1 MNLLFT
7 RSTRTKNEI
16 MSLAS
21 PAQFFIAQKNGR
33 PMVGE
38 AQDSLIGMA
47 RLTADKVQISKF
59 HAMKMFEQMPVYHDF
74 SQYPRDKIF
83 TGRDLVSI
91 LLIETGNMINFKGQ
105 ASIFRREQAPF
116 RLYSKSETNVEIDR
130 GKLVS
135 GILDNSSIGEG
146 GQGGIFHIIHNQY
159 GPDAALD
166 ACWNVQQL
174 ALAYLYQAGLTVS
187 VGDFI
192 IRDESLR
199 EVREIETRLIADSM
213 QITKRLNAGKIIPP
227 LGKTIDEHYE
237 EMQMNALNS
246 GDEFWKPIITGVD
259 HQNNNLY
266 QLIFHGSKGKA
277 VNFMS
282 MASAIGQVDMNSARM
297 PEKFGGRTLP
307 YFTRY
312 DSHPRARGYV
322 TNSYIT
328 GMTCEELFLNSQQAR
343 YGLIQKALSTSITG
357 MQNRMSIKNLESMI
371 IDNQRKVVK
380 GKNIIQLLYGSDGID
395 ARFLERVKFLTCS
408 ADLSDKDFEAKY
420 KAESKAFGAKF
431 NNKDVQKLLDAEFA
445 SLSEDR
451 VWYRQRYM
459 IWEANSG
466 HMFSDRIAVPVNVP
480 RIIEDIVYNLR
491 LKAPTPAGGLDP
503 VRTVETVQEL
513 CKNLIY
519 LYMNEIQEKRQTPI
533 PGYMKS
539 CTLLVQVLIRSYLN
553 TANLIR
559 AGITDEALSLIVNH
573 IRMVISRAFIS
584 YGKCVGIL
592 AAQSISEPMTQMV
605 LDAVH
610 ASGASSVRKQGMF
623 RIKEILGAK
632 PTDKMKSPSM
642 FINVLPQF
650 RTNKLKVQ
658 EIANHIEMLP
668 LRQFVRRWQIFYE
681 KYGEPIHP
689 DYVHEKSVFTEFA
702 KYNKYAME
710 NRPKDLAPW
719 CIRVVLDKG
728 KMILKQMKMETI
740 YTKIRQLFPWT
751 FIVYTTDNA
760 PEVIL
765 RIYVRN
771 IIAKKSHI
779 TTDQMK
785 DVAGEIIDT
794 VMRGI
799 QGIKAAYVQSKNIS
813 ELQPDGTITTL
824 QTYEI
829 FTDGTNLEKILEN
842 PYIDPRM
849 THSDSIVEIS
859 QIYGIAA
866 AKLKTLN
873 ELRFQVDAAS
883 YRHYTIYADEMTYT
897 GFLTS
902 IDRYGS
908 AKRDASVMLRISDAS
923 PIAVIEESA
932 INGHRDPLKGV
943 SPPIMVGKK
952 PRIGD
957 LYNTFLLDEE
967 FVKNNVQNLADIIA
981 EL

>member
-1 MNLLFT
+1 M
-7 RSTRTKNEI
+7 
-16 MSLAS
+16 
-21 PAQFFIAQKNGR
+21 
-33 PMVGE
+33 
-38 AQDSLIGMA
+38 
-47 RLTADKVQISKF
+47 DKL
-59 HAMKMFEQMPVYHDF
+59 HAMKMFEQIPVYHDF
-74 SQYPRDKIF
+74 SQYPRDNLF
-83 TGRDLVSI
+83 TGRDIVSI
-91 LLIETGNMINFKGQ
+91 LLIETGNLINFKSQ
-105 ASIFRREQAPF
+105 ASIFRKEQAPF
-116 RLYSKSETNVEIDR
+116 RSYSKSEINVEIDR

-135 GILDNSSIGEG
+135 GVLDKSSVGEG
-146 GQGGIFHIIHNQY
+146 GQGGIFHIIHNKY

-199 EVREIETRLIADSM
+199 EVREIEARLIADSL
-213 QITKRLNAGKIIPP
+213 QITKRLNDGKIVPP
-227 LGKTIDEHYE
+227 LGKTIEEHYE
-237 EMQMNALNS
+237 EMQMNALNA

-259 HQNNNLY
+259 HKNNNLY

-277 VNFMS
+277 LNFMS

-312 DSHPRARGYV
+312 DSDPRARGYV

-328 GMTCEELFLNSQQAR
+328 GSTCEELFLNAQQAR
-343 YGLIQKALSTSITG
+343 YSLIQKALSTSITG
-357 MQNRMSIKNLESMI
+357 MQNRMSIKNLESMVV
-371 IDNQRKVVK
+371 DNQRKVMK
-380 GKNIIQLLYGSDGID
+380 NKNIIQMLYGADGID
-395 ARFLERVKFLTCS
+395 ARFLERVKFPTVSGSLGDKEFETRY
-408 ADLSDKDFEAKY
+408 LS
-420 KAESKAFGAKF
+420 ESKSFGSKF
-431 NNKDVQKLLDAEFA
+431 NNKAVQKLLDEEFA
-445 SLSEDR
+445 QLEEDR
-451 VWYRQRYM
+451 KWYRERYLL
-459 IWEANSG
+459 WEANSG
-466 HMFSDRIAVPVNVP
+466 NMFSDRIAVPVNIP
-480 RIIEDIVYNLR
+480 RIISDIVYNMR
-491 LKAPTPAGGLDP
+491 LKSPTPAGSLDP
-503 VRTVETVQEL
+503 VRTIEMVQNL
-513 CKNLIY
+513 CKNIIY
-519 LYMNEIQEKRQTPI
+519 VYMNAVQEKRQTAVPR
-533 PGYMKS
+533 YMQT
-539 CTLLVQVLIRSYLN
+539 CTLLVQVLIRAYLN
-553 TANLIR
+553 TSNLVR
-559 AGITDEALSLIVNH
+559 EGINDAALDLIINR
-573 IRMVISRAFIS
+573 IRMVISRALIS

-610 ASGASSVRKQGMF
+610 ASGAASVRKQGMF

-632 PTDKMKSPSM
+632 PTEKMKSPSM

-650 RTNKLKVQ
+650 RTNRLKVQ

-681 KYGEPIHP
+681 KYAEPIHP
-689 DYVHEKSVFTEFA
+689 DYVQEKKIFAEFA
-702 KYNKYAME
+702 KYNKYAMD

-719 CIRVVLDKG
+719 CIRIVLDKG

-785 DVAGEIIDT
+785 DVASEIIDT
-794 VMRGI
+794 VMRGVE
-799 QGIKAAYVQSKNIS
+799 GIKAAYVQPKNIS
-813 ELQPDGTITTL
+813 ELHDDGTVSTV
-824 QTYEI
+824 QAYEI

-842 PYIDPRM
+842 PYIDPCN
-849 THSDSIVEIS
+849 THSDSIIETA
-859 QIYGIAA
+859 QIFGIASA
-866 AKLKTLN
+866 RNKVLN

-883 YRHYTIYADEMTYT
+883 YRHYTVYADEMTFT
-897 GFLTS
+897 GFVTS

-957 LYNTFLLDEE
+957 LYNSFVLDED
-967 FVKNNVQNLADIIA
+967 FVKNNVQNLEDILAD
-981 EL
+981 L

>member
-1 MNLLFT
+1 MNLLFS
-7 RSTRTKNEI
+7 RSTRTRNEI
-16 MSLAS
+16 KSLAS

-33 PMVGE
+33 PMIGE
-38 AQDSLIGMA
+38 AQDSLIGTA
-47 RLTADKVQISKF
+47 KLTNDAVRIDKF
-59 HAMKMFEQMPVYHDF
+59 HAMKMFEQIPVYHDF
-74 SQYPRDKIF
+74 SQYPRDKLF
-83 TGRDLVSI
+83 LGRDIISI
-91 LLIETGNMINFKGQ
+91 LFMETGNLINFKGQ
-105 ASIFRREQAPF
+105 AEIFRKEQAPF
-116 RLYSKSETNVEIDR
+116 RAYSSTEINVEIDR
-130 GKLVS
+130 GQLVS
-135 GILDNSSIGEG
+135 GILDKTSIGEG
-146 GQGGIFHIIHNQY
+146 GQGGIFHIIHNKY

-174 ALAYLYQAGLTVS
+174 ALAFLYQVGLTVS

-199 EVREIETRLIADSM
+199 EVREIETRLIADSL
-213 QITKRLNAGKIIPP
+213 QITKRLNAGKIVPP
-227 LGKTIDEHYE
+227 LGKTIEEHYE
-237 EMQMNALNS
+237 EMQINALNA

-266 QLIFHGSKGKA
+266 QLIFYGSKGKA
-277 VNFMS
+277 LNFMS

-312 DSHPRARGYV
+312 DSDPRARGYV

-343 YGLIQKALSTSITG
+343 YSLIQKALSTSITG

-371 IDNQRKVVK
+371 IDNQRKVMK
-380 GKNIIQLLYGSDGID
+380 NKNIIQLLYGADGID
-395 ARFLERVKFLTCS
+395 ARFLERVKFPTVRGGLG
-408 ADLSDKDFEAKY
+408 DKEFDAQY
-420 KAESKAFGAKF
+420 HSNSKMFGAKF
-431 NNKDVQKLLDAEFA
+431 NNKAVQTLLDEEFDQ
-445 SLSEDR
+445 LTKDR
-451 VWYRQRYM
+451 QWYRKRFLL
-459 IWEANSG
+459 WEMNSG
-466 HMFSDRIAVPVNVP
+466 NMFSDRMAVPVNVA

-491 LKAPTPAGGLDP
+491 LKAPTAAGSLDP
-503 VRTVETVQEL
+503 VRTIEIVQTL
-513 CKNLIY
+513 CKNVIY
-519 LYMNEIQEKRQTPI
+519 LYMNEIQEKRQSPI
-533 PGYMKS
+533 PGYMRN

-553 TANLIR
+553 TSNLTL
-559 AGITDEALSLIVNH
+559 AGITDVALDLIINR
-573 IRMVISRAFIS
+573 IRMVISRALIS

-632 PTDKMKSPSM
+632 PTEKMKSPSM

-650 RTNKLKVQ
+650 RSNRLKVQ

-681 KYGEPIHP
+681 KYGDPVHP
-689 DYVHEKSVFTEFA
+689 DYVHEKKIFAEFA

-740 YTKIRQLFPWT
+740 YLRIRQLFPWT

-760 PEVIL
+760 PEIIL

-771 IIAKKSHI
+771 IIAKKAHI
-779 TTDQMK
+779 STDQMK

-799 QGIKAAYVQSKNIS
+799 EGIKAAYVQPKNIS
-813 ELQPDGTITTL
+813 EIQDDGTIAII
-824 QTYEI
+824 QSYEI

-842 PYIDPRM
+842 PYIDPTT

-859 QIYGIAA
+859 HIYGIAA
-866 AKLKTLN
+866 AKIKTLN

-883 YRHYTIYADEMTYT
+883 YRHYTLYADEMTYT

-932 INGHRDPLKGV
+932 INGNSDPLQGV

-957 LYNTFLLDEE
+957 LYNAFLLDED
-967 FVKNNVQNLADIIA
+967 FVKDHVQNLEDILAD
-981 EL
+981 L